1 MKFNNFKKG
10 ILVGALSLMLLT
22 GCGAKEVSYQDGT
35 YKGEYKDFDNH
46 GWKPF
51 IEVTIAEG
59 KISDVEFDY
68 KNNEDKLKSADEEY
82 STTYKKVAG
91 ITPTEAYEKMVEDI
105 KEKQDSQIDT
115 VSGATT
121 STNNFKA
128 LAEEVLKNAQE
139 GKTDIAIIE
148 AKESH

>member
-35 YKGEYKDFDNH
+35 YKGEYKDFDKH

-51 IEVTIAEG
+51 IEVTIKEG
-59 KISDVEFDY
+59 KIDDVKFDY
-68 KNNEDKLKSADEEY
+68 KNEEDKLKSADEEY
-82 STTYKKVAG
+82 SATYKKVAG
-91 ITPTEAYEKMVEDI
+91 VTPTESYAKMIEDI

-115 VSGATT
+115 VSGATG
-121 STNNFKA
+121 STNNFKT
-128 LAEEVLKNAQE
+128 LAQEVLKNAQE
-139 GKTDIAIIE
+139 GKTDLTVVE
-148 AKESH
+148 PDESN